1 MVELLPSLQIDATP
15 ENAQAVAGLA
25 RQVSDIWLA
34 LAQDDTAPKP
44 QDAEQQ
50 AALEHTD
57 AMLLAYVRRDPD
69 NKVTLHLDIPIS
81 VFVVFLFFHCCFH
94 VALGARCWRKCAA
107 PRLATK

>member
-81 VFVVFLFFHCCFH
+81 VFVVFLFFIVVFMLH
-94 VALGARCWRKCAA
+94 
-107 PRLATK
+107 